1 MVLYRIFARPPATFS
16 GERVYIRPP
25 HRRDYPEWAAL
36 RDASRNFLQPWE
48 PVWARDELSR
58 GAYQSRVRRAK
69 SDAQQGLGHVFFIFD
84 SRTHALIG
92 GITIGHIRHGVSMS
106 GQIGY
111 WMGEPYAGK
120 GLMQDAV
127 LALVRYGFET
137 LGLHRLEA
145 ACIPGN
151 LRSVAVLE
159 KTGFERE
166 GLLKSYLNINGQ
178 WQDHLLFARI
188 SGVNG

>member
-1 MVLYRIFARPPATFS
+1 M
-16 GERVYIRPP
+16 RPP

-58 GAYQSRVRRAK
+58 GAYRGRVRRAK
-69 SDAQQGLGHVFFIFD
+69 SDAQQGVGHVFFIFD
-84 SRTHALIG
+84 AKTHALIG

-111 WMGEPYAGK
+111 WMGETYAGK

-166 GLLKSYLNINGQ
+166 GLLKSYLKINGQ